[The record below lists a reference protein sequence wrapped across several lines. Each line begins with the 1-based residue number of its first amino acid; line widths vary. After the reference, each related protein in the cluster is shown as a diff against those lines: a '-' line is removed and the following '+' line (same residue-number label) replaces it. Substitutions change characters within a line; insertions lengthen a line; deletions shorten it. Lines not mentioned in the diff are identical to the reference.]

1 MRIGLFGGTFNPIHL
16 GHLRAALEVKSGFE
30 LDKIFLIP
38 AAVPPH
44 KMQGNVANAADRLEL
59 INLSITADSGLSASD
74 VELKRS
80 GPSYTIDTVSYFKQ
94 TLPADSMIY
103 LVMGLDAFLEL
114 DTWKSYEELLEQV
127 PFIVIGRPN
136 AEQQGITAGRK
147 CLDDYL
153 RSSISPQ
160 YKYSVDQSCYRLPKK
175 QPIYFFDVT
184 SMDISSTKI
193 RALIKN
199 GQSAQYL
206 VPEKVLEYMKSK
218 GLYL

>member
-1 MRIGLFGGTFNPIHL
+1 
-16 GHLRAALEVKSGFE
+16 
-30 LDKIFLIP
+30 
-38 AAVPPH
+38 
-44 KMQGNVANAADRLEL
+44 MQGNVANAADRLEL

-94 TLPADSMIY
+94 TFPTDSMIY

-114 DTWKSYEELLEQV
+114 DTWKSYQELLAQV

-136 AEQQGITAGRK
+136 AEQQGIAAVRK
-147 CLDDYL
+147 HLDDYL
-153 RSSISPQ
+153 RSSISAQ
-160 YKYSVDQSCYRLPKK
+160 YKYYVDQSCYRLPGK
-175 QPIYFFDVT
+175 QPIYLFDVT

-206 VPEKVLEYMKSK
+206 VPEKVLEYMKKK